1 MKLQLGDSFVAS
13 QSGLYLFIYLFCIR
27 DSCITDLTDIV
38 IIIDIDIDITLSLYY
53 YCLLQEV
60 Q

>member
-1 MKLQLGDSFVAS
+1 M
-13 QSGLYLFIYLFCIR
+13 

-38 IIIDIDIDITLSLYY
+38 IIIDIDIILSLYY

>member
-1 MKLQLGDSFVAS
+1 MKLQLDDSFVAP
-13 QSGLYLFIYLFCIR
+13 QSGLYFFIYLFYIM
-27 DSCITDLTDIV
+27 DSCITDLADVV
-38 IIIDIDIDITLSLYY
+38 IIIDIDIILSLYY

>member
-1 MKLQLGDSFVAS
+1 MELQLGDIFMAP
-13 QSGLYLFIYLFCIR
+13 QSGMYLFIYLLCIM
-27 DSCITDLTDIV
+27 DSYIIDSANIV
-38 IIIDIDIDITLSLYY
+38 IIIDIDIILSLYY